1 VLLALAACVALVQ
14 RNETKF
20 ANLAFLALAV
30 PAGVTLAR
38 APRAWAFALSAFLVP
53 TNALAIAGF
62 ALDRGMDVPGRRVPQ
77 DALADAY
84 AWVASHTPKD
94 AVFLE
99 AQADGERDPVRDVL
113 VHGPRPLVWGGLGY
127 ASNWGYPPA
136 ELAWRETAARELA
149 HGALSERSCDALV
162 RHLAPRPVYVVARA
176 TMDRAGN
183 PAERPARLVPVF
195 ANPALRVYALTPGAE
210 AAR

>member
-1 VLLALAACVALVQ
+1 PATHLKGALALGALGLGAAIAAPYLALVQGPAGGAAAPRFAFHADMLWALGMTGFVILGLAFVEARRRVPPAPGARGRYGWFAAAAVLLALAACVALVQ

-38 APRAWAFALSAFLVP
+38 APRAWAFALAAFLVP

-84 AWVASHTPKD
+84 TWVASHTPKD

-99 AQADGERDPVRDVL
+99 AQADGARDPV
-113 VHGPRPLVWGGLGY
+113 
-127 ASNWGYPPA
+127 
-136 ELAWRETAARELA
+136 
-149 HGALSERSCDALV
+149 
-162 RHLAPRPVYVVARA
+162 
-176 TMDRAGN
+176 
-183 PAERPARLVPVF
+183 
-195 ANPALRVYALTPGAE
+195 
-210 AAR
+210 